1 MISKLNHIGIA
12 VSSLYKAIPFYRDIL
27 KMKEKGL
34 ETLEDQKVRLATFET
49 DGVIIELLEPTGP
62 DSPISKFI
70 EKRGEGVHHI
80 AYQTDD
86 IDNGIKI
93 MREKNIRMIDETP
106 RKGAHGAKIA
116 FIHPGATGNV
126 LTELTEPKYK

>member
-12 VSSLYKAIPFYRDIL
+12 VSSLDKAIPFYRDVL
-27 KMKEKGL
+27 KMKMKGSEVL
-34 ETLEDQKVRLATFET
+34 DDQKVRLATFET
-49 DGVIIELLEPTGP
+49 GGVVIELLEPTGP

-86 IDNGIKI
+86 IIKGIDTMKK
-93 MREKNIRMIDETP
+93 KNIRMIDETP

-116 FIHPGATGNV
+116 FLHPGSTGNV
-126 LTELTEPKYK
+126 LTELTQPH